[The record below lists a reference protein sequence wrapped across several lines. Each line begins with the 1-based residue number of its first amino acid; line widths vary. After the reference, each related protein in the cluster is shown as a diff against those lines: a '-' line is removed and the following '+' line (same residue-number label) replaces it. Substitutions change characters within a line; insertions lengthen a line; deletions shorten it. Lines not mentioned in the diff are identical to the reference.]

1 MWPNMKVGSLF
12 SGIGGIDLGFQQAG
26 FDIVWANELDKD
38 AATTYRHNFGNKCLV
53 EKDIRKVKAE
63 EIPDFDILVAGFPC
77 QPFSIM
83 GRQKGFKDPRG
94 TLFYEIVRV
103 VKEKQPKIIFL
114 ENVSNLIKHDD
125 GKTFLAIYNALAPLG
140 YSLRYSVMDATEFGN
155 VPQIRTRIFIV
166 AFLDEEKCEK
176 FKFPEKIERTV
187 QLNDIIKRDIKHD
200 NSYYYNENSPY
211 YKDLKIIVTD
221 KRALY
226 KIYDTGVSRKAHYI
240 CPTLTANMGTYP
252 DRVPIVLDDYGIR
265 KITPY
270 ECLALQGFPKEY
282 RFPKI
287 PLPSAY
293 KQCGNSVVVPVIKR
307 IAESIMAVMC

>member
-1 MWPNMKVGSLF
+1 MKVGSLF

-26 FDIVWANELDKD
+26 FNIVWANELDKD

-53 EKDIRKVKAE
+53 EKDICKVKAKE
-63 EIPDFDILVAGFPC
+63 MPDFDILVAGFPC

-140 YSLRYSVMDATEFGN
+140 YSLRYSVMDATEYGN

-307 IAESIMAVMC
+307 IGGSIMAVMC

>member
-1 MWPNMKVGSLF
+1 MKVGSLF

-26 FDIVWANELDKD
+26 FNIVWANELDKD

-53 EKDIRKVKAE
+53 EKDICKAKAK

-114 ENVSNLIKHDD
+114 ENVSNLIKHND

-176 FKFPEKIERTV
+176 FKFPKKIERTV

-240 CPTLTANMGTYP
+240 CTTLTANMGTYP

>member
-1 MWPNMKVGSLF
+1 MKVGSLF

-140 YSLRYSVMDATEFGN
+140 YSLRYSVMDATEYGN

-211 YKDLKIIVTD
+211 YKDLKRIVAD

-226 KIYDTGVSRKAHYI
+226 KIYDSGVSRKAYYI

-307 IAESIMAVMC
+307 IAEKIKLVLK

>member
-1 MWPNMKVGSLF
+1 MKVGSLF

-26 FDIVWANELDKD
+26 FNIVWANELDKD

-53 EKDIRKVKAE
+53 EKDICKVKAKE
-63 EIPDFDILVAGFPC
+63 MPDFDILVAGFPC

-140 YSLRYSVMDATEFGN
+140 YSLRYSVMDATEYGN

-240 CPTLTANMGTYP
+240 
-252 DRVPIVLDDYGIR
+252 
-265 KITPY
+265 
-270 ECLALQGFPKEY
+270 
-282 RFPKI
+282 
-287 PLPSAY
+287 
-293 KQCGNSVVVPVIKR
+293 
-307 IAESIMAVMC
+307 

>member
-26 FDIVWANELDKD
+26 FNIVWANELDKD

-53 EKDIRKVKAE
+53 EKDICKVKAK

-140 YSLRYSVMDATEFGN
+140 YSLRYSVMDATEYGN

-293 KQCGNSVVVPVIKR
+293 K
-307 IAESIMAVMC
+307 

>member
-1 MWPNMKVGSLF
+1 MKVGSLF

-26 FDIVWANELDKD
+26 FNIVWANELDKD

-53 EKDIRKVKAE
+53 EKDICKVKAK

-114 ENVSNLIKHDD
+114 ENVSNLIKHND

-176 FKFPEKIERTV
+176 FKFPKKIERTV